1 MEKSLTQ
8 ISRKLMTAILLLLTI
23 FTTVVPRQAR
33 AERKTSLID
42 QPVTVKF
49 ADETMDASLEKLKK
63 AINNVAF
70 NYKLDDVATVKVKA
84 GTFIGKPLKDVLN
97 ALTNNTLLEY
107 REKYNTIIISR
118 KKVVRVPAKI
128 VVTGNV

>member
-70 NYKLDDVATVKVKA
+70 NYNLDDVTAVKVKA
-84 GTFIGKPLKDVLN
+84 GNFVGKPLKEVLDVLISN
-97 ALTNNTLLEY
+97 SQLEY
-107 REKYNTIIISR
+107 
-118 KKVVRVPAKI
+118 
-128 VVTGNV
+128 